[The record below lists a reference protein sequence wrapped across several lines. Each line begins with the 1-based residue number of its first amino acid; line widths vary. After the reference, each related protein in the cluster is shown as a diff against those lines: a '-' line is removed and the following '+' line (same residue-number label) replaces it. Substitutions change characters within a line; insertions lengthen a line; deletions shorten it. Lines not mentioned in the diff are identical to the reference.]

1 MEVKLG
7 DIIWAFISRD
17 GDEYEAAVKVNHL
30 KASRPQVRVRI
41 PERDGKC
48 ERDWWI
54 YADHTLPKDECHS
67 YGKILCKNA
76 ARFKDDKDET

>member
-1 MEVKLG
+1 MKVEIG

-17 GDEYEAAVKVNHL
+17 GDEYEAAVKVNQL

-41 PERDGKC
+41 PERGDMA

-54 YADHTLPKDECHS
+54 YSDHNKPKDECRS

-76 ARFKDDKDET
+76 SRFEDS